1 MAKDIV
7 ISPSPTGFPYISFS
21 GNSASKMKMVVLD
34 NGDLVFSGN
43 TSNITLDGG
52 KLGIGTATPN
62 EALTVVGDIS
72 GTTDLHIAGNIYS
85 GTTNISTLFG
95 SGGGSSTNY
104 ITAGDGGTGSIEMSG
119 ASATSNG
126 NFNVVLSYQSSGYT
140 GNYVGVIGGKGHDV
154 TGDYAATLGGYENTV
169 SNAKAAIVGGG
180 DNVASGVASS
190 IIGGYRNTASGEY
203 TSIIGG
209 YVNSATGSHSVVVGG
224 QYNEALSGSSITII
238 GGNDHKATGAYST
251 IIGGY
256 QNTISS
262 GKSIISGGEDNQVT
276 GEFGAI
282 LGGYRNTVS
291 GLYGGIVNGYGNSS
305 SGDYSSVIGG
315 KYNIVSGNNSVII
328 GGSNIT
334 GTTNNSVYVPGLFV
348 SGQMKY
354 TYGTPGSGKI
364 LTSDSAGN
372 VSWGNDVFL
381 TGGTYS
387 AGNITQTNS
396 TGGTF
401 NINVT
406 SLTADTHVF
415 VTGGTYSAGNITQ
428 TNSTGGT
435 FNINVSALLDDTNNY
450 LTGATMNGNS
460 LELERHNL
468 SDVTVDLS
476 QFNTSTY
483 WSATTGGD
491 IVISGQSANVG
502 IGTSPNTGATLHV
515 SGNTRMDG
523 QTYNPLYT
531 LTDGATITPDFDNGN
546 IQTVELGG
554 NRTIANPSNI
564 VAGSMY
570 TLILKQ
576 DSTGSRTVAWGDQY
590 MFPGGTTPTLTTT
603 ANKVDIINLMAYST
617 TVLMVTTV
625 YNNFSAEA
633 SSEDYVTNDLIF
645 NIDCLNTDSYPGSGS
660 IWTSTVNSSNIG
672 TLNGDTLLTGGHMYF
687 DGTNDFVEFVTTS
700 DSITSD
706 PFTIEVWFNAT
717 TSSHDVVFAN
727 STAGGGG
734 FYCKTQGSNIYLYGT
749 SSGSSY
755 RVGYVSTG
763 TWYQMVITID
773 GTTVNFW
780 KNGVNLGSAGNNG
793 SPGYIISSTN
803 PFFIGNDS
811 SGGGDFQGYIDIV
824 RTYDRVLTT
833 AEIEQNFDAEK
844 VRFGLG

>member
-224 QYNEALSGSSITII
+224 QYN
-238 GGNDHKATGAYST
+238 
-251 IIGGY
+251 
-256 QNTISS
+256 
-262 GKSIISGGEDNQVT
+262 
-276 GEFGAI
+276 
-282 LGGYRNTVS
+282 
-291 GLYGGIVNGYGNSS
+291 
-305 SGDYSSVIGG
+305 
-315 KYNIVSGNNSVII
+315 IVSGNNSVII
-328 GGSNIT
+328 GGSDIT
-334 GTTNNSVYVPGLFV
+334 GTSDNSVYVPGLFV